1 MNGGRDNGL
10 RAGNYTAIADLDPR
24 VADDV
29 LLTLR
34 DRGIAAYARPA
45 AGTVGGSMETRLPA
59 RPLDRLYVDDQRL
72 DEARAVVD
80 EQRAE
85 STEAQATEV
94 QSTETQS
101 SEPGPSAD
109 FEASWQQVLTSLQ
122 STPTHMVSPWPER
135 EELSLAER
143 EEAFDEEMAAL
154 EADDHYVPPPP
165 PPLPRLRRATAG
177 ALAAMAFA
185 LFVLLTDA
193 GGKLLSVLAFV
204 VFVAA
209 AGSLVY
215 NMRQGPP
222 SDSDDGD
229 DGAVV

>member
-1 MNGGRDNGL
+1 MDGGRDNGL
-10 RAGNYTAIADLDPR
+10 RAGNYAAIADLDPR
-24 VADDV
+24 VADDL

-34 DRGIAAYARPA
+34 EHGIAAYVLPA

-59 RPLDRLYVDDQRL
+59 RPMDRLYVDDQRL
-72 DEARAVVD
+72 EEARGIVD
-80 EQRAE
+80 EQRAQ
-85 STEAQATEV
+85 TAADL
-94 QSTETQS
+94 
-101 SEPGPSAD
+101 EPSPD

-143 EEAFDEEMAAL
+143 EEAYDEQMAAY
-154 EADDHYVPPPP
+154 EVEEHFVPPPP
-165 PPLPRLRRATAG
+165 PPLPRMRRATAG
-177 ALAAMAFA
+177 ALATMALA
-185 LFVLLTDA
+185 LFVMVTDA
-193 GGKLLSVLAFV
+193 GGRLLSVLAFV

-209 AGSLVY
+209 GASLVY

-222 SDSDDGD
+222 SDSDPD

>member
-1 MNGGRDNGL
+1 MDGARDNGL

-34 DRGIAAYARPA
+34 EHGIAAYARPA

-72 DEARAVVD
+72 DEARGIVD
-80 EQRAE
+80 EQRA
-85 STEAQATEV
+85 
-94 QSTETQS
+94 QSA
-101 SEPGPSAD
+101 EPEPSAD

-135 EELSLAER
+135 VELSLAER
-143 EEAFDEEMAAL
+143 EEAYDEQMAAI
-154 EADDHYVPPPP
+154 EAEDHFVPPPP

-177 ALAAMAFA
+177 ALATMALA
-185 LFVLLTDA
+185 LFVMLTDA

-209 AGSLVY
+209 GASLVY

-222 SDSDDGD
+222 SDTDDD

>member
-1 MNGGRDNGL
+1 MDGGRDNGL

-34 DRGIAAYARPA
+34 EHGIAAYARPA

-72 DEARAVVD
+72 DEARGIVE
-80 EQRAE
+80 EQRA
-85 STEAQATEV
+85 
-94 QSTETQS
+94 QS
-101 SEPGPSAD
+101 SDPEPSAD
-109 FEASWQQVLTSLQ
+109 FEASWQQVLSSLQ

-143 EEAFDEEMAAL
+143 EEAYDEQMAAM
-154 EADDHYVPPPP
+154 EADDHFVPPAP

-222 SDSDDGD
+222 SDSDDD